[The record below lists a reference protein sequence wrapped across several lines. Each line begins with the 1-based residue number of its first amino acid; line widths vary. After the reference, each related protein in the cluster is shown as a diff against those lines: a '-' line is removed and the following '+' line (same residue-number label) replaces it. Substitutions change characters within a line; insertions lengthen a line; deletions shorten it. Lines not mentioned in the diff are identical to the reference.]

1 MIKSLEGLYQKLE
14 TERYSYLQ
22 RARDSAKLTLPTLF
36 VDEGHNPTSDL
47 PTPYQSV
54 GARGVNNLASAL
66 LLSLLPPN
74 APFFRLV
81 LDAAALRGIEEA
93 PQGGELFKT
102 QIEVT
107 MSKTER
113 QIMAEI
119 ETNGYR
125 IQAFEALKHLIVAG
139 NVLLHIA
146 DSGGM
151 RVIHLDRYVIQ
162 RDPLGRTRKIII
174 KESLSSDMLP
184 EAAKALVASH
194 PDHNAED
201 NVDIYTC
208 IRYFSPSSQAE
219 SKRGASKNPS
229 RVSVYQEIFGTPV
242 PGTEG
247 EFKAAESPYIVL
259 RMNRA
264 DGENYGRGY
273 VEQYIGDLKSLE
285 SLMMAVVEAAAAA
298 SKCLFMVAPNGVT
311 RARVLA
317 EAPNG
322 AIVEGSANDISVLQL
337 NKGQDLAIAAQTIQT
352 ISDRLAYAFLLTDN
366 AIRQAERVTA
376 AEVRLV
382 TQSIERQLGGIY
394 SVLSQEFQL
403 PLVTYLMKRMGKEKK
418 VPKLTTKGDKQVVRP
433 VIVTGIEA
441 LGRGNDLNKMDEFI
455 AGIGQLLGPEVLGQH
470 VNIREYLDRRALALG
485 IESDGLIKSE
495 EEIQAQMQQQQ
506 QAQMMQQM
514 GPEVMAQMAGQQG
527 QQGPQGPQGQPEE

>member
-1 MIKSLEGLYQKLE
+1 MITSSEGLYQKLE
-14 TERYSYLQ
+14 SERYSYLQ
-22 RARDSAKLTLPTLF
+22 RARDSAKLTIPTLF
-36 VDEGHNPTSDL
+36 VDEGHNSSTEL

-81 LDAAALRGIEEA
+81 LDSAAIRELQAA
-93 PQGGELFKT
+93 PQAQGELLKT
-102 QIEVT
+102 KIEMT
-107 MSKTER
+107 MAETER
-113 QIMAEI
+113 LIMAEI

-125 IQAFEALKHLIVAG
+125 IQTFEALKHLIVAG
-139 NVLLHIA
+139 NVLLHIS

-162 RDPLGRTRKIII
+162 RDPLGHTRKVII
-174 KESLSSDMLP
+174 KETVNPDSLP
-184 EAAKALVASH
+184 EEAKNILKSSSEYSAGDDV
-194 PDHNAED
+194 N
-201 NVDIYTC
+201 IYTC
-208 IRYFSPSSQAE
+208 IRYYSPAGG
-219 SKRGASKNPS
+219 KDPNKAPTK
-229 RVSVYQEIFGTPV
+229 VSVYQEIFGVPI

-247 EFKAAESPYIVL
+247 EFKAIESPYIVL

-273 VEQYIGDLKSLE
+273 VEQYLGDLKSLE

-322 AIVEGSANDISVLQL
+322 AIVEGSANDVSVLQL
-337 NKGQDLAIAAQTIQT
+337 NKGQDFAIASQTIQT

-418 VPKLTTKGDKQVVRP
+418 VPKLTTARGKQVVRP

-455 AGIGQLLGPEVLGQH
+455 AGIGQLLGPEVLGQY
-470 VNIREYLDRRALALG
+470 VNFREYLDRRALALG

-495 EEIQAQMQQQQ
+495 EEIQAATQQQQ
-506 QAQMMQQM
+506 QQQQQEAMMQQM
-514 GPEVMAQMAGQQG
+514 GPEVMAQMSQ
-527 QQGPQGPQGQPEE
+527 PQDQPMEPQDQPMEQ

>member
-1 MIKSLEGLYQKLE
+1 MTNSAQALYQRLE

-22 RARDSAKLTLPTLF
+22 RARDAAKLTLPSFF
-36 VDEGHNPTSDL
+36 VDEGHNHSSEL

-81 LDAAALRGIEEA
+81 MDPATVR
-93 PQGGELFKT
+93 
-102 QIEVT
+102 QIELASDPELEQT
-107 MSKTER
+107 KTEIAMS
-113 QIMAEI
+113 QIEHTIMSEI
-119 ETNGYR
+119 ETKGYR
-125 IQAFEALKHLIVAG
+125 IQAFEGLKHLIVAG
-139 NVLLHIA
+139 NVLLHMPEN
-146 DSGGM
+146 GGM

-162 RDPLGRTRKIII
+162 RSPLGHVRKIVI
-174 KESLSSDMLP
+174 KETIQQDMLP
-184 EAAKALVASH
+184 EAVLAVIASSSEYKSG
-194 PDHNAED
+194 ED
-201 NVDIYTC
+201 VDIYTC
-208 IRYFSPSSQAE
+208 VKYINSSSSSDE
-219 SKRGASKNPS
+219 LTVPPNK
-229 RVSVYQEIFGTPV
+229 VLVYQEVLGTIIPDSD
-242 PGTEG
+242 G
-247 EFKAAESPYIVL
+247 EFKASESPYIVL

-264 DGENYGRGY
+264 EGENYGRGY
-273 VEQYIGDLKSLE
+273 VEQYLGDLKSLE

-322 AIVEGSANDISVLQL
+322 AIVEGTANDVSVLQL
-337 NKGQDLAIAAQTIQT
+337 NKGQDFAIASQTIQT

-403 PLVTYLMKRMGKEKK
+403 PLVTYLMRSMGKSKK
-418 VPKLTTKGDKQVVRP
+418 IPNMAKRDGESVIHP

-455 AGIGQLLGPEVLGQH
+455 AGIGQLLGPEVLGQY
-470 VNIREYLDRRALALG
+470 VNFREYMDRRALALG
-485 IESDGLIKSE
+485 IDTEGLIKSE
-495 EEIQAQMQQQQ
+495 EEIQMEKQQQQ
-506 QAQMMQQM
+506 QAEMMQQM
-514 GPEVMAQMAGQQG
+514 SPEALSGIAASQQDQGAAPQMA
-527 QQGPQGPQGQPEE
+527 EMA

>member
-1 MIKSLEGLYQKLE
+1 MISSVEGLYQKLE
-14 TERYSYLQ
+14 SDRYTYLQ
-22 RARDSAKLTLPTLF
+22 RARDAARLTIPTLF
-36 VDEGHNPTSDL
+36 VDEGHTPASEL

-54 GARGVNNLASAL
+54 GARGVNNLSSAL

-81 LDAAALRGIEEA
+81 LDAAALRRLSELPEA
-93 PQGGELFKT
+93 QGEMVET
-102 QIEVT
+102 QLEVT

-113 QIMAEI
+113 QIMSEI

-125 IQAFEALKHLIVAG
+125 IQTFEALKHLIVAG
-139 NVLLHIA
+139 NVVLHIT
-146 DSGGM
+146 DKGGM
-151 RVIHLDRYVIQ
+151 RVIHLDRFVVQ
-162 RDPLGRTRKIII
+162 RDPLGRTKKVII
-174 KESLSSDMLP
+174 KEVVSPDMLP
-184 EAAKALVASH
+184 EEAKAILAAKSEYEEGDSV
-194 PDHNAED
+194 
-201 NVDIYTC
+201 NVYTC
-208 IRYFSPSSQAE
+208 IHHVESS
-219 SKRGASKNPS
+219 SKVDPE
-229 RVSVYQEIFGTPV
+229 RVQVYQEIFGTPI

-247 EFKAAESPYIVL
+247 EFKASESPYIVL

-264 DGENYGRGY
+264 EGENYGRGY
-273 VEQYIGDLKSLE
+273 VEQYLGDLKSLE

-322 AIVEGSANDISVLQL
+322 AIVEGTANDVSVLQL
-337 NKGQDLAIAAQTIQT
+337 NKGQDFAIASQTIQT

-403 PLVTYLMKRMGKEKK
+403 PLVTYLMKKMGKEKK
-418 VPKLTTKGDKQVVRP
+418 VPKMTTKGGKQAVRP

-441 LGRGNDLNKMDEFI
+441 LGRGNDLNKIDEFI
-455 AGIGQLLGPEVLGQH
+455 AGVGQLLGPEVLGQYI
-470 VNIREYLDRRALALG
+470 NFREYLDRRALALG
-485 IESDGLIKSE
+485 IDSEGLVKSE
-495 EEIQAQMQQQQ
+495 EEVQAEMQQQQ
-506 QAQMMQQM
+506 QAAMMQQM
-514 GPEVMAQMAGQQG
+514 GPEVMAQMSEQQAPPAE
-527 QQGPQGPQGQPEE
+527 Q

>member
-1 MIKSLEGLYQKLE
+1 MIDSLEGLYQKLE
-14 TERYSYLQ
+14 AERYSYLQ
-22 RARDSAKLTLPTLF
+22 RARDSSKLTLPALF
-36 VDEGHNPTSDL
+36 VDEGHNATSEL

-81 LDAAALRGIEEA
+81 LDAASLRDIEEI
-93 PQGGELFKT
+93 PQAELFKT
-102 QIEVT
+102 QMEIT
-107 MSKTER
+107 MSKIEH
-113 QIMAEI
+113 QIMSEI

-125 IQAFEALKHLIVAG
+125 IQTFEALKHLIVAG
-139 NVLLHIA
+139 NVLLHVSA
-146 DSGGM
+146 SGGM
-151 RVIHLDRYVIQ
+151 RVLHLDRYVVQ
-162 RDPLGRTRKIII
+162 RDPLGHARKIVI
-174 KESLSSDMLP
+174 KETVTPDVLP
-184 EAAKALVASH
+184 EAAKAVLAANS
-194 PDHNAED
+194 DYTAGED
-201 NVDIYTC
+201 VSVYTC
-208 IRYFSPSSQAE
+208 ISYF
-219 SKRGASKNPS
+219 NPTKS
-229 RVSVYQEIFGTPV
+229 RKPDQPPTKVRVYQEIFGTPIV
-242 PGTEG
+242 GTEG

-259 RMNRA
+259 RMNRSE
-264 DGENYGRGY
+264 GENYGRGY
-273 VEQYIGDLKSLE
+273 VEQYLGDLKSLE

-322 AIVEGSANDISVLQL
+322 AIVEGSANDVSVLQL
-337 NKGQDLAIAAQTIQT
+337 NKGQDFAIASQTIQT

-403 PLVTYLMKRMGKEKK
+403 PLVTYLMKRMGRENK
-418 VPKLTTKGDKQVVRP
+418 VPKLTTRGGKQVVRP

-455 AGIGQLLGPEVLGQH
+455 AGVGQLLGPEVLGQYI
-470 VNIREYLDRRALALG
+470 NFREYLDRRALALG
-485 IESDGLIKSE
+485 IETDGLIKTE
-495 EEIQAQMQQQQ
+495 EEIQSEMQQQQ
-506 QAQMMQQM
+506 QAAMMQQM
-514 GPEVMAQMAGQQG
+514 GPDVMAQMAEQQA
-527 QQGPQGPQGQPEE
+527 QPTE

>member
-1 MIKSLEGLYQKLE
+1 MINSLEGLYQKLE
-14 TERYSYLQ
+14 AERYSYLQ
-22 RARDSAKLTLPTLF
+22 RARDAARLTLPFLF
-36 VDEGHNPTSDL
+36 VEEGHNSTSEL

-81 LDAAALRGIEEA
+81 LNAAALRGLEDA
-93 PQGGELFKT
+93 PQTEMIKT

-125 IQAFEALKHLIVAG
+125 IQTFEALKHLIVAG
-139 NVLLHIA
+139 NVLLHVA

-151 RVIHLDRYVIQ
+151 RVIHLDRFVVQ
-162 RDPLGRTRKIII
+162 RDPLGRTKKIII
-174 KESLSSDMLP
+174 KETISPDMLP
-184 EAAKALVASH
+184 EAAKALVASN
-194 PDHNAED
+194 PDYNAGD
-201 NVDIYTC
+201 NVDLYTC
-208 IRYFSPSSQAE
+208 VRYFSPPTQ
-219 SKRGASKNPS
+219 SKADKDPT
-229 RVSVYQEIFGTPV
+229 RVSIYQEIFGTPV
-242 PGTEG
+242 PDTEG
-247 EFKAAESPYIVL
+247 EFKAVESPYIVL
-259 RMNRA
+259 RMNRT

-298 SKCLFMVAPNGVT
+298 SKCLFMVSPNGVT

-337 NKGQDLAIAAQTIQT
+337 NKGQDLAIASQTIQT

-403 PLVTYLMKRMGKEKK
+403 PLVTYLMRRMGKEKK
-418 VPKLTTKGDKQVVRP
+418 VPKLTTKGGKQVVRP

-441 LGRGNDLNKMDEFI
+441 LGRGNDLNKMDEFV
-455 AGIGQLLGPEVLGQH
+455 AGIGQLLGPEVLGQY

-485 IESDGLIKSE
+485 IESDGLIKTE
-495 EEIQAQMQQQQ
+495 EQIQEEMQQQQ

-514 GPEVMAQMAGQQG
+514 GPDVMAQMAEQQG
-527 QQGPQGPQGQPEE
+527 QQEQPVQ